1 MKHSDCEMKP
11 SSSQSPLNTDRE
23 SDSQR
28 SLWALTYSRLL
39 YLLSLQ
45 LFFCFSKPFSYA
57 A

>member
-23 SDSQR
+23 SDSHR